1 MEKNPKILCIGSML
15 WDVIGRSSIAMQV
28 GSDVPGHITRLP
40 GGVAMN
46 IAMTLRNFGLRPTLL
61 SVVGQDQAGEDLINL
76 AKNFDL
82 DTSYLYRSRNL
93 PTDQYM
99 AIEGSNGVI
108 AAIADAHS
116 LEAAGNKILEPL
128 GNGEL
133 GTSIKPFT
141 GVIALDGNLTTEL
154 IAEISSSVLFVS
166 SDLRVAPA
174 SPGKVER
181 LIPLLTHKGATFYV
195 NVKEAELLC
204 QKEFLSAEAASC
216 GLVDRGASRA
226 VVTDGPKAS
235 ALADQ
240 SGFVTAMPPYALAT
254 KLTGAGDTFM
264 AAHIA
269 AELSGTTGEVSL
281 QLAANAA
288 SNYVSGKSE
297 NQQ

>member
-46 IAMTLRNFGLRPTLL
+46 IAMTLRNFGLRPALL
-61 SVVGQDQAGEDLINL
+61 SVIGQDRAGKDLIKL
-76 AKNFDL
+76 AKDFDL
-82 DTSYLYRSRNL
+82 DISYLYRSHDL

-128 GNGEL
+128 SNGQL
-133 GTSIKPFT
+133 GTSTNPFS

-154 IAEISSSVLFVS
+154 ITEISSSVLFAS

-174 SPGKVER
+174 SPGKAER

-204 QKEFLSAEAASC
+204 QKEFLSAEAASR
-216 GLVDRGASRA
+216 GLVDRGARRA
-226 VVTDGPKAS
+226 VVTDGPKAA

-240 SGFVTAMPPYALAT
+240 NGFVTAMPPNALAT

-269 AELSGTTGEVSL
+269 AELSGTTREISL
-281 QLAANAA
+281 QSAANAA
-288 SNYVSGKSE
+288 SNYVSGKSG
-297 NQQ
+297 NK

>member
-46 IAMTLRNFGLRPTLL
+46 IAMTLQKFGLRPALL
-61 SVVGQDQAGEDLINL
+61 SVVGQDRAGKDLIKS
-76 AKNFDL
+76 AKDFDL
-82 DTSYLYRSRNL
+82 DISYVYRSHDL

-108 AAIADAHS
+108 AAVADAHS

-128 GNGEL
+128 SNGQL
-133 GTSIKPFT
+133 GTSIKPFK

-174 SPGKVER
+174 SPGKAER

-216 GLVDRGASRA
+216 GLVDRGARRA
-226 VVTDGPKAS
+226 IVTDGPKAA

-240 SGFVTAMPPYALAT
+240 NGFVTAMPPYTLAT

-281 QLAANAA
+281 QSAANAA

-297 NQQ
+297 NK